1 MFFEL
6 IFNAICTANIANYL
20 TTLDNKVFLND
31 LKFALKMQAL
41 KVVHTYVTI
50 IDGVRKVDNG

>member
-20 TTLDNKVFLND
+20 TTLDNKVFLTD
-31 LKFALKMQAL
+31 LQFALKMQAL
-41 KVVHTYVTI
+41 KVAHYVTI